1 MAKAAAKKQAKFDF
15 VDKVAKLSL
24 PAKVAIFVASGL
36 VLGLAFYALFY
47 MPFQEEQA
55 SLNSRINS
63 AKSNIRT
70 QEATLQ
76 KHKAVGQNAQ
86 AIQTAYEYMQKFLP
100 LENEMPRLV
109 QLVSEIGSRAG
120 LSDGVT
126 LFAPKL
132 PAVVRDNYAEITFTM
147 NLQGEFLTV
156 LTFLYDFSRMDRI
169 VNITQVNIGSPVMV
183 DEKREIFHISVK
195 CSGSTY
201 RALTDAEIAA
211 KAVVDTDAGKG
222 KRRRR

>member
-1 MAKAAAKKQAKFDF
+1 MAKATAKNQAKFDF
-15 VDKVAKLSL
+15 VDKVGKLST
-24 PAKVAIFVASGL
+24 PIKAAIFIASGL

-55 SLNSRINS
+55 SLLSRINT
-63 AKSNIRT
+63 AKKEIGT
-70 QEATLQ
+70 QQATLK
-76 KHKAVGQNAQ
+76 KHTAVGQNAQ

-100 LENEMPRLV
+100 LENEMPRLI
-109 QLVSEIGSRAG
+109 QLVSDIGSRAG

-132 PAVVRDNYAEITFTM
+132 PAVVRDNYAEIPFTM

-195 CSGSTY
+195 CTGSTY
-201 RALTDAEIAA
+201 RALTDAEIVA
-211 KAVVDTDAGKG
+211 KSTPPTKG
-222 KRRRR
+222 RRK

>member
-1 MAKAAAKKQAKFDF
+1 MAKAAAKKQAKFEF

-24 PAKVAIFVASGL
+24 PAKVAIFVASAL

-55 SLNSRINS
+55 SLTSRINQ
-63 AKSNIRT
+63 AKKSIST
-70 QEATLQ
+70 EQATLQ
-76 KHKAVGQNAQ
+76 KHQAVGQSAQ
-86 AIQTAYEYMQKFLP
+86 GIQTAYEYMQKFLP

-132 PAVVRDNYAEITFTM
+132 PAVVRDNYAEIPFTM

-195 CSGSTY
+195 CAGSTY
-201 RALTDAEIAA
+201 RALTEAEITAKAAA
-211 KAVVDTDAGKG
+211 KSAAPKKK
-222 KRRRR
+222 KR